1 VRTCGTT
8 ETKDDIIINGLL
20 QMAILI
26 SVAPM
31 LVSHE
36 AKGVSGMGM
45 DREFP

>member
-1 VRTCGTT
+1 
-8 ETKDDIIINGLL
+8 
-20 QMAILI
+20 MAILI